1 MIKPYEPL
9 HHKYRPTSFDELVGQ
24 DAITSTL
31 KQALRSDRISPAY
44 IFSGPR
50 GTGKTSS
57 ARIFAKSLNCLKS
70 EKATT
75 VPCGECEL
83 CKGINSGN
91 ALDVIEIDAAS
102 NTGVENIREL
112 IERSRFAPAK
122 ARWKVY
128 VIDECHMLSTAAFNA
143 LLKTLEE
150 PPRQVVFIL
159 ATTDPQ
165 RVLPTILSR
174 CMRFDFKRIGVHDLK
189 NHLISIAKKEE
200 IMIDEEAISLIA
212 KHSEGGLRD
221 AESLLDQVSL
231 LPPPI
236 TQSNIIQLIGAVPEE
251 ELLQVAKSLTN
262 KDPKSILIICNRL
275 ISKGKEPIAILQGIA
290 SILRDLVV
298 VKVLNES
305 INLCNISQE
314 NSESLKEIANSIDL
328 NEVLSIQSKLKGSEN
343 FIRNS
348 TQPKLWLEIHLLGM
362 LADEISQEDKRKIQS
377 FNKTNVSNDL
387 NIETINNSPEIIDS
401 TTKKELTNGISTKDE
416 FQEKTN
422 LDETWRKVLAMLE
435 LPSTKMLLSQQA
447 KLINLNSSSAEIAI
461 SEKWINM
468 IQSRKNL
475 IEDAFYKAQGSPTK
489 VILIEE
495 KGNFL
500 NNKKDGV
507 ISKKIEEKK
516 EFKVN
521 QKANKNDL
529 TDGKQ
534 IKTINNLD
542 TNSIDEIAK
551 KFAEF
556 FNGEIVNLER
566 RNNYTKIQCDQSF
579 PILNSYE
586 ILTS

>member
-1 MIKPYEPL
+1 MINIYEPL

-24 DAITSTL
+24 DPITATL
-31 KQALRSDRISPAY
+31 KQALITNRIAPAY

-75 VPCGECEL
+75 EPCGKCDL
-83 CKGINSGN
+83 CKGINAGN

-174 CMRFDFKRIGVHDLK
+174 CMRFDFRRIGLGDLES
-189 NHLISIAKKEE
+189 HLTSIAKKEK
-200 IMIDEEAISLIA
+200 IVINEEAISLIA
-212 KHSEGGLRD
+212 KHSQGGLRD

-231 LPPPI
+231 LSPPI
-236 TQSNIIQLIGAVPEE
+236 TQSNIINLIGAVPEE
-251 ELLQVAKSLTN
+251 ELLILAKSLIK
-262 KDPKSILIICNRL
+262 KDPNSILNICNRL
-275 ISKGKEPIAILQGIA
+275 INTGKEPIAILQGIA

-298 VKVLNES
+298 TKVTNQPTD
-305 INLCNISQE
+305 LCEISQE
-314 NSESLKEIANSIDL
+314 NREGLNDLAKSINLDQILSL
-328 NEVLSIQSKLKGSEN
+328 QSKLKGSEN
-343 FIRNS
+343 HIRNS
-348 TQPKLWLEIHLLGM
+348 NQPRLWLEIHLLGM
-362 LADEISQEDKRKIQS
+362 LSEEDFKEFKRIKESIRG
-377 FNKTNVSNDL
+377 
-387 NIETINNSPEIIDS
+387 ETISNNSDPEKNTSEHIASIN
-401 TTKKELTNGISTKDE
+401 KKEKIEENYIQKESKPIKE
-416 FQEKTN
+416 IN
-422 LDETWRKVLAMLE
+422 LDQIWEKVIAMLE

-447 KLINLNSSSAEIAI
+447 KLINFNSDSAEIAI

-475 IEDAFYKAQGSPTK
+475 IEDAFYKATGSSTK
-489 VILIEE
+489 VLLIQQ
-495 KGNFL
+495 KDSL
-500 NNKKDGV
+500 SNNKK
-507 ISKKIEEKK
+507 EKK
-516 EFKVN
+516 FLQKLEPSNQFKID
-521 QKANKNDL
+521 KNLDKSNL
-529 TDGKQ
+529 KEERVES
-534 IKTINNLD
+534 KNNLE
-542 TNSIDEIAK
+542 TNSIDQKAK
-551 KFAEF
+551 QFADF
-556 FNGEIVNLER
+556 FNGEIINLE
-566 RNNYTKIQCDQSF
+566 
-579 PILNSYE
+579 
-586 ILTS
+586 

>member
-1 MIKPYEPL
+1 MINIYEPL

-24 DAITSTL
+24 DPITATL
-31 KQALRSDRISPAY
+31 KQALITNRIAPAY

-75 VPCGECEL
+75 DPCGKCDL

-174 CMRFDFKRIGVHDLK
+174 CMRFDFRRIGLGDLES
-189 NHLISIAKKEE
+189 HLTSIANKEK
-200 IMIDEEAISLIA
+200 IVINEEAISLIA
-212 KHSEGGLRD
+212 KHSQGGLRD

-231 LPPPI
+231 LSPPI
-236 TQSNIIQLIGAVPEE
+236 TQSNIINLIGAVPEE
-251 ELLQVAKSLTN
+251 ELLILAKSLIK
-262 KDPKSILIICNRL
+262 KDPNSILNICNRL
-275 ISKGKEPIAILQGIA
+275 INTGKEPIAILQGIA

-298 VKVLNES
+298 TKVTNQPTD
-305 INLCNISQE
+305 LCEISQE
-314 NSESLKEIANSIDL
+314 NREGLNDLAKSINLDQILSL
-328 NEVLSIQSKLKGSEN
+328 QSQLKGSEN
-343 FIRNS
+343 HIRTSN
-348 TQPKLWLEIHLLGM
+348 QPRLWLEIHLLGM
-362 LADEISQEDKRKIQS
+362 LSEEDFKKFNRIKESIRGETISNNSDPEKNTSEHIASINKKEKIQEISIQKES
-377 FNKTNVSNDL
+377 KP
-387 NIETINNSPEIIDS
+387 IKEI
-401 TTKKELTNGISTKDE
+401 
-416 FQEKTN
+416 N
-422 LDETWRKVLAMLE
+422 LDQIWEKVIAMLE

-447 KLINLNSSSAEIAI
+447 KLINLNSDSAEIAI
-461 SEKWINM
+461 SEKWISM

-475 IEDAFYKAQGSPTK
+475 IEDAFYKATGSATK
-489 VILIEE
+489 VLLIQQKDSLSKNQKEE
-495 KGNFL
+495 KIVQKLEPSNQF
-500 NNKKDGV
+500 
-507 ISKKIEEKK
+507 KIE
-516 EFKVN
+516 
-521 QKANKNDL
+521 KNRD
-529 TDGKQ
+529 
-534 IKTINNLD
+534 INNLKEEKVESKHNLEK
-542 TNSIDEIAK
+542 NSIDQKAK
-551 KFAEF
+551 QFADF
-556 FNGEIVNLER
+556 FNGEIVNLE
-566 RNNYTKIQCDQSF
+566 
-579 PILNSYE
+579 
-586 ILTS
+586 

>member
-1 MIKPYEPL
+1 MITTYEPL

-24 DAITSTL
+24 DPIKSTL
-31 KQALRSDRISPAY
+31 KQALISDRISPAY

-70 EKATT
+70 EKSTT
-75 VPCGECEL
+75 VPCGQCEL
-83 CKGINSGN
+83 CKGISSGN

-174 CMRFDFKRIGVHDLK
+174 CMRFDFRRIALHDLES
-189 NHLISIAKKEE
+189 HLISIAKKEE
-200 IMIDEEAISLIA
+200 IQINEEAISLIA
-212 KHSEGGLRD
+212 KHSQGGLRD

-236 TQSNIIQLIGAVPEE
+236 TQLNIINLIGAIPEE
-251 ELLQVAKSLTN
+251 ELIKLAKSLII
-262 KDPKSILIICNRL
+262 KDPNSILNVCNSL
-275 ISKGKEPIAILQGIA
+275 INKGKEPIAILQGIA

-298 VKVLNES
+298 TKVTTNPT
-305 INLCNISQE
+305 NLCNISPE
-314 NSESLKEIANSIDL
+314 NSESLNDL
-328 NEVLSIQSKLKGSEN
+328 ATSSNLDQILNLQAKLKGSESN
-343 FIRNS
+343 IRNS
-348 TQPKLWLEIHLLGM
+348 NQPKLWLEIHLLGM
-362 LADEISQEDKRKIQS
+362 LSDEDSKENNRIKQSLLKSKLSDNSESENVNNTSESIVPNPEKEPIQ
-377 FNKTNVSNDL
+377 KTA
-387 NIETINNSPEIIDS
+387 
-401 TTKKELTNGISTKDE
+401 
-416 FQEKTN
+416 FR
-422 LDETWRKVLAMLE
+422 DETKTSPDLSLDDIWKKVIAMLD

-447 KLINLNSSSAEIAI
+447 KLINLTSDSAEIAI

-475 IEDAFYKAQGSPTK
+475 IEDAFYKARGSSTK
-489 VILIEE
+489 VLLIQQKDNLSSHKEV
-495 KGNFL
+495 K
-500 NNKKDGV
+500 NNLQ
-507 ISKKIEEKK
+507 KIEQRNQIKIDREPNKNTFKEEKK
-516 EFKVN
+516 ESK
-521 QKANKNDL
+521 
-529 TDGKQ
+529 
-534 IKTINNLD
+534 NNLEI
-542 TNSIDEIAK
+542 NSIDQKAK
-551 KFAEF
+551 KFADF
-556 FNGEIVNLER
+556 FNGEIVNLE
-566 RNNYTKIQCDQSF
+566 
-579 PILNSYE
+579 
-586 ILTS
+586 

>member
-1 MIKPYEPL
+1 MINIYEPL
-9 HHKYRPTSFDELVGQ
+9 HHKYRPTSFDELIGQ
-24 DAITSTL
+24 DPITATL
-31 KQALRSDRISPAY
+31 KQALISTRIAPAY

-83 CKGINSGN
+83 CKGINAGN

-174 CMRFDFKRIGVHDLK
+174 CMRFDFRRIGLQ
-189 NHLISIAKKEE
+189 NLESHLTSIAKKEG
-200 IMIDEEAISLIA
+200 IVINKDAISLIA
-212 KHSEGGLRD
+212 KHSQGGLRD

-236 TQSNIIQLIGAVPEE
+236 TQSNIINLIGAVPEE
-251 ELLQVAKSLTN
+251 VLIILAESLIN
-262 KDPKSILIICNRL
+262 KDPNSILNICNRL
-275 ISKGKEPIAILQGIA
+275 INKGKEPIAILQGIA
-290 SILRDLVV
+290 SVLRDLVV
-298 VKVLNES
+298 TKVTNQHTD
-305 INLCNISQE
+305 LCEISQE
-314 NSESLKEIANSIDL
+314 NREALNDLGKSINLDQILSL
-328 NEVLSIQSKLKGSEN
+328 QSKLKGSEN
-343 FIRNS
+343 YIRNS
-348 TQPKLWLEIHLLGM
+348 NQPKLWLEIYLLGM
-362 LADEISQEDKRKIQS
+362 LSDQDYKQDSRAKESLVRKNISNNYDPKNNTSKTIVSSNKKEKIQEISIQEESKPFEDI
-377 FNKTNVSNDL
+377 
-387 NIETINNSPEIIDS
+387 
-401 TTKKELTNGISTKDE
+401 
-416 FQEKTN
+416 N
-422 LDETWRKVLAMLE
+422 LDEMWKKVIAMLE

-447 KLINLNSSSAEIAI
+447 KLINLNSDSAEIAI

-475 IEDAFYKAQGSPTK
+475 IEDAFYKARGSSTK
-489 VILIEE
+489 VLLIQQKDALSNNRNEKKTLPKIEQKNQFKIDTEPDKNNFKEE
-495 KGNFL
+495 KV
-500 NNKKDGV
+500 D
-507 ISKKIEEKK
+507 SKS
-516 EFKVN
+516 
-521 QKANKNDL
+521 
-529 TDGKQ
+529 
-534 IKTINNLD
+534 NLE
-542 TNSIDEIAK
+542 TNSIDQKAK
-551 KFAEF
+551 QFADF
-556 FNGEIVNLER
+556 FNGEIVD
-566 RNNYTKIQCDQSF
+566 I
-579 PILNSYE
+579 
-586 ILTS
+586 

>member
-1 MIKPYEPL
+1 MKTYIPL
-9 HHKYRPTSFDELVGQ
+9 HHKYRPASFDELVGQ
-24 DAITSTL
+24 DPITSTL
-31 KQALRSDRISPAY
+31 KQALISDRIAPAY

-75 VPCGECEL
+75 QPCGECEL
-83 CKGINSGN
+83 CKGISTGN

-174 CMRFDFKRIGVHDLK
+174 CMRFDFRRIALDDLES
-189 NHLISIAKKEE
+189 HLIIIAKKEE
-200 IMIDEEAISLIA
+200 ISINEDAISLIA

-236 TQSNIIQLIGAVPEE
+236 TQFDIINLIGAVPEE
-251 ELLQVAKSLTN
+251 ELIELAKSLIN
-262 KDPKSILIICNRL
+262 KNPSNILNICNQL
-275 ISKGKEPIAILQGIA
+275 INKGKEPIAILQGIA

-298 VKVLNES
+298 TKVTNEPN
-305 INLCNISQE
+305 NLCNISQE
-314 NSESLKEIANSIDL
+314 NSKVLKDLATSINLDQIL
-328 NEVLSIQSKLKGSEN
+328 NLQAKLKGSEIY
-343 FIRNS
+343 IRNS
-348 TQPKLWLEIHLLGM
+348 NQPNLWLEIHLLGM
-362 LADEISQEDKRKIQS
+362 LSDEDSKEKKIIQQP
-377 FNKTNVSNDL
+377 FVKTR
-387 NIETINNSPEIIDS
+387 IIDNS
-401 TTKKELTNGISTKDE
+401 EPKHIKQTLENIKPSIDKELTKKSGIKEESKENQTL
-416 FQEKTN
+416 N
-422 LDETWRKVLAMLE
+422 LDDIWKTVIAMLE

-447 KLINLNSSSAEIAI
+447 KLINLNSDSAEIEI

-475 IEDAFYKAQGSPTK
+475 IEDAFFKAIGSPTK
-489 VILIEE
+489 VLLIQQKDNSFNRKKDEKTPHIIEE
-495 KGNFL
+495 KNHLKVNKEQSKNNF
-500 NNKKDGV
+500 
-507 ISKKIEEKK
+507 KK
-516 EFKVN
+516 EIVEKR
-521 QKANKNDL
+521 
-529 TDGKQ
+529 
-534 IKTINNLD
+534 NNLEV
-542 TNSIDEIAK
+542 NSIDEKAK
-551 KFAEF
+551 QFADF
-556 FNGEIVNLER
+556 FSGEIVNLE
-566 RNNYTKIQCDQSF
+566 
-579 PILNSYE
+579 
-586 ILTS
+586 

>member
-75 VPCGECEL
+75 LPCGQCEL
-83 CKGINSGN
+83 CTGINSGN

-102 NTGVENIREL
+102 NTGVENIRDL

-275 ISKGKEPIAILQGIA
+275 INKGKEPIAILQGIA

-328 NEVLSIQSKLKGSEN
+328 NAVLSIQSKLKGSEN

-516 EFKVN
+516 EFKVT
-521 QKANKNDL
+521 QKSTKNDL
-529 TDGKQ
+529 SDREQ
-534 IKTINNLD
+534 IQTKNNLD
-542 TNSIDEIAK
+542 KSSIDQKAK
-551 KFAEF
+551 KFADF
-556 FNGEIVNLER
+556 FNGEIVNLE
-566 RNNYTKIQCDQSF
+566 
-579 PILNSYE
+579 
-586 ILTS
+586 

>member
-1 MIKPYEPL
+1 MIKTYEPL
-9 HHKYRPTSFDELVGQ
+9 HHKYRPTTFDELIGQ
-24 DAITSTL
+24 SPITSTL
-31 KQALRSDRISPAY
+31 KQALTSNRIAPAY

-75 VPCGECEL
+75 LPCGECEL
-83 CKGINSGN
+83 CKGINYGN

-174 CMRFDFKRIGVHDLK
+174 CMRFDFKRIGLNHLES
-189 NHLISIAKKEE
+189 HLISIAKSEGIQIKE
-200 IMIDEEAISLIA
+200 DAISLIA
-212 KHSEGGLRD
+212 KHSQGGLRD

-236 TQSNIIQLIGAVPEE
+236 TQSNIINLIGSVPEE
-251 ELLQVAKSLTN
+251 ELIKLASSLTN
-262 KDPKSILIICNRL
+262 KDPNSILNICNNL
-275 ISKGKEPIAILQGIA
+275 INQGREPVAILQGIA

-298 VKVLNES
+298 TKVTNKPN
-305 INLCNISQE
+305 NLCNISHE
-314 NSESLKEIANSIDL
+314 NSEILKDLAMSISLDKIL
-328 NEVLSIQSKLKGSEN
+328 KLQSRLKGSEN
-343 FIRNS
+343 YIRNS
-348 TQPKLWLEIHLLGM
+348 NQPKLWLEIHLLGM
-362 LADEISQEDKRKIQS
+362 LSDSDSDSDSVEIPTIKQSLVKTKI
-377 FNKTNVSNDL
+377 SNHTSL
-387 NIETINNSPEIIDS
+387 KNINNESENIDS
-401 TTKKELTNGISTKDE
+401 NIKKELIKENNLQKESQQSQNI
-416 FQEKTN
+416 N
-422 LDETWRKVLAMLE
+422 LDDIWKKVIAMLE

-447 KLINLNSSSAEIAI
+447 KLININSDSAEIAI

-475 IEDAFYKAQGSPTK
+475 IEDAFYKARGFKTK
-489 VILIEE
+489 VILIQD
-495 KGNFL
+495 KDNFSYNKEDE
-500 NNKKDGV
+500 NNSQEIIQKNEL
-507 ISKKIEEKK
+507 KI
-516 EFKVN
+516 
-521 QKANKNDL
+521 AN
-529 TDGKQ
+529 KQ
-534 IKTINNLD
+534 IKNNLKDSRKIQNNNDLD
-542 TNSIDEIAK
+542 TSSIDQKAK
-551 KFAEF
+551 QFADF
-556 FNGEIVNLER
+556 FNGEIVNLE
-566 RNNYTKIQCDQSF
+566 
-579 PILNSYE
+579 
-586 ILTS
+586 

>member
-1 MIKPYEPL
+1 MITTYEPL

-24 DAITSTL
+24 DPIKSTL
-31 KQALRSDRISPAY
+31 KQALISDRIAPAY

-75 VPCGECEL
+75 VPCGQCEL
-83 CKGINSGN
+83 CKGISSGN

-174 CMRFDFKRIGVHDLK
+174 CMRFDFRRIALHDLES
-189 NHLISIAKKEE
+189 HLISIAKKEE
-200 IMIDEEAISLIA
+200 IQINEEAISLIA
-212 KHSEGGLRD
+212 KHSQGGLRD

-236 TQSNIIQLIGAVPEE
+236 TQLNIINLIGAIPEE
-251 ELLQVAKSLTN
+251 ELIILAKSLIT
-262 KDPKSILIICNRL
+262 KDPNSILNVCNSL
-275 ISKGKEPIAILQGIA
+275 INKGKEPIAILQGIA

-298 VKVLNES
+298 TKVTNKPT
-305 INLCNISQE
+305 NLCNISQE
-314 NSESLKEIANSIDL
+314 HSESLNDL
-328 NEVLSIQSKLKGSEN
+328 ATSSNLDQILNLQAKLKGSESN
-343 FIRNS
+343 IRNS
-348 TQPKLWLEIHLLGM
+348 NQPNLWLEIHLLGM
-362 LADEISQEDKRKIQS
+362 LSDEVSKENNKIKQSLVKTKISDNSES
-377 FNKTNVSNDL
+377 ENTNNTSNSIVP
-387 NIETINNSPEIIDS
+387 NTE
-401 TTKKELTNGISTKDE
+401 KELI
-416 FQEKTN
+416 KTTAF
-422 LDETWRKVLAMLE
+422 LDETKTSPTLNLDDIWKKVIAMLE

-447 KLINLNSSSAEIAI
+447 KLINLNSDSAEIAI

-475 IEDAFYKAQGSPTK
+475 IEDAFYKARGSSTK
-489 VILIEE
+489 VLLIQQKDNLSNHKKVENNLQKIEPKNQIKIDREPNKNTIKEE
-495 KGNFL
+495 K
-500 NNKKDGV
+500 
-507 ISKKIEEKK
+507 IESK
-516 EFKVN
+516 
-521 QKANKNDL
+521 
-529 TDGKQ
+529 
-534 IKTINNLD
+534 NNLKV
-542 TNSIDEIAK
+542 NSIDQKAK
-551 KFAEF
+551 QFADF
-556 FNGEIVNLER
+556 FNGEIVNLE
-566 RNNYTKIQCDQSF
+566 
-579 PILNSYE
+579 
-586 ILTS
+586 

>member
-1 MIKPYEPL
+1 MINSYEPL
-9 HHKYRPTSFDELVGQ
+9 HHKYRPTRFDELVGQ
-24 DAITSTL
+24 DPITTTL
-31 KQALRSDRISPAY
+31 KQALISNRIAPAY

-70 EKATT
+70 EKATP

-83 CKGINSGN
+83 CKGINFGN

-174 CMRFDFKRIGVHDLK
+174 CMRFDFRRIGLSHLE
-189 NHLISIAKKEE
+189 NHLTSIAEKEGIIIKK
-200 IMIDEEAISLIA
+200 EAISLIA
-212 KHSEGGLRD
+212 KHSQGGLRD

-236 TQSNIIQLIGAVPEE
+236 TQLNIINLIGAVPEE
-251 ELLQVAKSLTN
+251 ELIIIAKSLIN
-262 KDPKSILIICNRL
+262 KDPDSILKICDCL
-275 ISKGKEPIAILQGIA
+275 INKGKEPIAILQGIA
-290 SILRDLVV
+290 SILRDLVII
-298 VKVLNES
+298 KVTNKPTDLCDISQEHRECLNDLATS
-305 INLCNISQE
+305 INLNQIL
-314 NSESLKEIANSIDL
+314 SLQAKF
-328 NEVLSIQSKLKGSEN
+328 KGSEN

-348 TQPKLWLEIHLLGM
+348 NQPKLWLEIHLLGM
-362 LADEISQEDKRKIQS
+362 LSNDDYKIENKNKPSLIRNTKTNNDDVKNKISVNIDLSEKTEKIKEKSQIDKDFTLDEIW
-377 FNKTNVSNDL
+377 
-387 NIETINNSPEIIDS
+387 
-401 TTKKELTNGISTKDE
+401 KKVI
-416 FQEKTN
+416 
-422 LDETWRKVLAMLE
+422 AMLE

-447 KLINLNSSSAEIAI
+447 KLINLNSDAAEIAI

-475 IEDAFYKAQGSPTK
+475 IEDAFYKARGFSTK
-489 VILIEE
+489 VVLIQQKDNLSNHITNEPKNRQREQNNQIKINTNSKTNIIEE
-495 KGNFL
+495 KQ
-500 NNKKDGV
+500 KM
-507 ISKKIEEKK
+507 
-516 EFKVN
+516 N
-521 QKANKNDL
+521 QS
-529 TDGKQ
+529 
-534 IKTINNLD
+534 NNLD
-542 TNSIDEIAK
+542 KNSIDEKAK
-551 KFAEF
+551 QFADF
-556 FNGEIVNLER
+556 FNGEIVNL
-566 RNNYTKIQCDQSF
+566 D
-579 PILNSYE
+579 
-586 ILTS
+586 

>member
-1 MIKPYEPL
+1 MIKTYEPL

-24 DAITSTL
+24 TPITSTL
-31 KQALRSDRISPAY
+31 KQALTTDRIAPAY

-75 VPCGECEL
+75 LPCGECEL

-174 CMRFDFKRIGVHDLK
+174 CMRFDFRRIGLNDLK
-189 NHLISIAKKEE
+189 NHLISIASKEK
-200 IMIDEEAISLIA
+200 ILINEEAISLIA
-212 KHSEGGLRD
+212 KHSQGGLRD

-236 TQSNIIQLIGAVPEE
+236 TQSNIITLIGAVPEE
-251 ELLQVAKSLTN
+251 ELIQLATSLTSKN
-262 KDPKSILIICNRL
+262 PKSILHICNRL
-275 ISKGKEPIAILQGIA
+275 INQGKEPIAILQGIA

-298 VKVLNES
+298 TKFTDTPDNLCSISLENSENLKDLAKS
-305 INLCNISQE
+305 INLEQIL
-314 NSESLKEIANSIDL
+314 SL
-328 NEVLSIQSKLKGSEN
+328 QSKLKGSEHH
-343 FIRNS
+343 IRNS
-348 TQPKLWLEIHLLGM
+348 NQPKLWLEIHLLGM
-362 LADEISQEDKRKIQS
+362 LANEDSKENQIIKKSLDNTTIYNHSERKNRNNISEKIESKSPKEI
-377 FNKTNVSNDL
+377 
-387 NIETINNSPEIIDS
+387 
-401 TTKKELTNGISTKDE
+401 KKEKLIVE
-416 FQEKTN
+416 EKEKPNQNIN
-422 LDETWRKVLAMLE
+422 LDDIWAKVIAMLE

-447 KLINLNSSSAEIAI
+447 KLTNLNSEFAEISI
-461 SEKWINM
+461 SEKWVNM

-475 IEDAFYKAQGSPTK
+475 IEDAFYKARGLSTK
-489 VILIEE
+489 VILVQQKDNISNHKKVETSPNQIE
-495 KGNFL
+495 L
-500 NNKKDGV
+500 
-507 ISKKIEEKK
+507 
-516 EFKVN
+516 
-521 QKANKNDL
+521 KNASH
-529 TDGKQ
+529 KR
-534 IKTINNLD
+534 
-542 TNSIDEIAK
+542 
-551 KFAEF
+551 F
-556 FNGEIVNLER
+556 
-566 RNNYTKIQCDQSF
+566 
-579 PILNSYE
+579 
-586 ILTS
+586 

>member
-1 MIKPYEPL
+1 MITTYEPL

-24 DAITSTL
+24 DPIKSTL
-31 KQALRSDRISPAY
+31 KQALISDRIAPAY

-75 VPCGECEL
+75 TPCGQCEL
-83 CKGINSGN
+83 CKGISSGN

-174 CMRFDFKRIGVHDLK
+174 CMRFDFRRIALHDLES
-189 NHLISIAKKEE
+189 HLISIAKKEE
-200 IMIDEEAISLIA
+200 IQINEEAISLIA
-212 KHSEGGLRD
+212 KHSQGGLRD

-236 TQSNIIQLIGAVPEE
+236 TQLNIINLIGAIPEE
-251 ELLQVAKSLTN
+251 ELIILAKSLIT
-262 KDPKSILIICNRL
+262 KDPNSILNVCNSL
-275 ISKGKEPIAILQGIA
+275 INKGKEPIAILQGIA

-298 VKVLNES
+298 TKVTNKPT
-305 INLCNISQE
+305 NLCNISQE
-314 NSESLKEIANSIDL
+314 HSESLNDL
-328 NEVLSIQSKLKGSEN
+328 ATSSNLDQILNLQAKLKGSESN
-343 FIRNS
+343 IRNS
-348 TQPKLWLEIHLLGM
+348 NQPNLWLEIHLLGM
-362 LADEISQEDKRKIQS
+362 LSDEVSKENNKIKQSLVKTKISDNSES
-377 FNKTNVSNDL
+377 ENTNNTSNSIVP
-387 NIETINNSPEIIDS
+387 NPE
-401 TTKKELTNGISTKDE
+401 KELI
-416 FQEKTN
+416 KTTAF
-422 LDETWRKVLAMLE
+422 LDETKTSQTLNLDDIWKKVIAMLE

-447 KLINLNSSSAEIAI
+447 KLINLNSDSAEIAI

-475 IEDAFYKAQGSPTK
+475 IEDAFYKARGSSTK
-489 VILIEE
+489 VLLIQQKDNLSNHKKVENNLQKIEPKNQIKIDREPNKNTVKEE
-495 KGNFL
+495 K
-500 NNKKDGV
+500 
-507 ISKKIEEKK
+507 IESK
-516 EFKVN
+516 
-521 QKANKNDL
+521 
-529 TDGKQ
+529 
-534 IKTINNLD
+534 NNLKV
-542 TNSIDEIAK
+542 NSIDQKAK
-551 KFAEF
+551 QFADF
-556 FNGEIVNLER
+556 FNGEIVNLE
-566 RNNYTKIQCDQSF
+566 
-579 PILNSYE
+579 
-586 ILTS
+586 

>member
-1 MIKPYEPL
+1 MITTYEPL

-24 DAITSTL
+24 DPIKSTL
-31 KQALRSDRISPAY
+31 KQALISDRIAPAY

-75 VPCGECEL
+75 TPCGQCDL
-83 CKGINSGN
+83 CTGISSGN

-174 CMRFDFKRIGVHDLK
+174 CMRFDFRRIALHDLES
-189 NHLISIAKKEE
+189 HLISIAKKEE
-200 IMIDEEAISLIA
+200 IQINEEAISLIA
-212 KHSEGGLRD
+212 KHSQGGLRD

-236 TQSNIIQLIGAVPEE
+236 TQLNIINLIGAIPEE
-251 ELLQVAKSLTN
+251 ELIILAKSLIT
-262 KDPKSILIICNRL
+262 KDPNSILNVCNRL
-275 ISKGKEPIAILQGIA
+275 INKGKEPIAILQGIA

-298 VKVLNES
+298 TKVTNKPT
-305 INLCNISQE
+305 NLCNISQE
-314 NSESLKEIANSIDL
+314 HSESLNDL
-328 NEVLSIQSKLKGSEN
+328 ATSSNLDQILNLQAKLKGSESN
-343 FIRNS
+343 IRNS
-348 TQPKLWLEIHLLGM
+348 NQPNLWLEIHLLGM
-362 LADEISQEDKRKIQS
+362 LSDEVSKENNKIKQSLVKTKISDNSESENTNNTSNRIIPNTEKEQI
-377 FNKTNVSNDL
+377 KT
-387 NIETINNSPEIIDS
+387 TA
-401 TTKKELTNGISTKDE
+401 
-416 FQEKTN
+416 F
-422 LDETWRKVLAMLE
+422 LDETKTSPTLNLDDIWKKVIAMLE

-447 KLINLNSSSAEIAI
+447 KLINLNSDSAEIAI

-475 IEDAFYKAQGSPTK
+475 IEDAFYKARGSSTK
-489 VILIEE
+489 VLLIQQKDNLSNHKKVENNLQKIEPKNQIKIDREPNKNTFKEE
-495 KGNFL
+495 K
-500 NNKKDGV
+500 
-507 ISKKIEEKK
+507 IESK
-516 EFKVN
+516 
-521 QKANKNDL
+521 
-529 TDGKQ
+529 
-534 IKTINNLD
+534 NNLKV
-542 TNSIDEIAK
+542 NSIDQKAK
-551 KFAEF
+551 QFADF
-556 FNGEIVNLER
+556 FNGEIVNLE
-566 RNNYTKIQCDQSF
+566 
-579 PILNSYE
+579 
-586 ILTS
+586 